1 MRYTSAVT
9 CLAAGAMTLATA
21 AAAAAAP
28 LTVVNVHSPAYQ
40 FVFSP
45 SGSVVVQDTSDT
57 FAVSGAAGLGRLQSR
72 TTIGQPGA
80 PAAGLYRYS
89 YRLDLTNVYGIVNI
103 PCVRSMTIRFG
114 SVVSSLD
121 YNGDGI
127 TGDQVFVVTSGA
139 LGSVGL
145 SSATQS
151 GNNVTFHFAG
161 GGVCAGGSPGTGD
174 SSFFFGLVST
184 RAPHFVSATVTD
196 DASTTYTPQARA
208 PSLLFITTL
217 DIWLGVLQSTAQGGT
232 PSALTLTIGDVK
244 GRRFE
249 GSLTIGSQSDRAPS
263 VIPVDGAFADDG
275 HVVFAAHG
283 RGVNFEAEATLDDG
297 ALLLTGHYQLRQSDG
312 QVDRGRLF
320 LAFDTRFLPAVQFER

>member
-9 CLAAGAMTLATA
+9 CLAAGLMTLAA
-21 AAAAAAP
+21 APAALAGP

-45 SGSVVVQDTSDT
+45 SGSVVVHDTSDT
-57 FAVSGAAGLGRLQSR
+57 FAVSGAAGLARLQSR
-72 TTIGQPGA
+72 TTVGQPGA

-89 YRLDLTNVYGIVNI
+89 YRLDMTNVYGILNI
-103 PCVRSMTIRFG
+103 PCIRSMTIRFG

-121 YNGDGI
+121 YNGDGVA
-127 TGDQVFVVTSGA
+127 GDQVFVVTSGP

-151 GNNVTFHFAG
+151 GNNITFHFAG

-184 RAPHFVSATVTD
+184 RAPHFVTATVAD
-196 DASTTYTPQARA
+196 DSSTTYSPQARA
-208 PSLLFITTL
+208 PSLLFITSL
-217 DIWLGVLQSTAQGGT
+217 DVWLGVLQSTPQGGGT
-232 PSALTLTIGDVK
+232 SALSLTIGDVK

-249 GSLTIGSQSDRAPS
+249 GSLSIGSQSDRTPA
-263 VIPVDGAFADDG
+263 VIPVEGVFSEDGR
-275 HVVFAAHG
+275 VLIAAHG

-297 ALLLTGHYQLRQSDG
+297 GPLLTGRYQIRSSDG
-312 QVDRGRLF
+312 SIDRGSFYLALDARL
-320 LAFDTRFLPAVQFER
+320 LPAVQFER